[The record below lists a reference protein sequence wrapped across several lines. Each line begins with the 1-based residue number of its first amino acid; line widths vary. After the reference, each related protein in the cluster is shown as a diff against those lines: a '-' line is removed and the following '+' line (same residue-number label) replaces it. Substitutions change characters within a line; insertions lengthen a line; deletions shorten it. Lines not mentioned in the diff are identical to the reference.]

1 MTTKTIKIQKQADES
16 VEELQARSLLN
27 PVLRGAITIDAYTI
41 NGMHADISTL
51 VSTLENQC
59 KGDNFD
65 AKEMLIA
72 QAQTLDCLFHNL
84 AYNASLNLSK
94 NTQAAETLLKLAFR
108 AQNQAGK
115 TLQVLLQNE
124 LLSGDRNG
132 EDLDARTTIDA
143 IPSDKETSNLVKCE
157 LRAKKPEQ
165 SSKNKMRQRVCRKHE
180 P

>member
-1 MTTKTIKIQKQADES
+1 MTTKTIKLQKQVDES
-16 VEELQARSLLN
+16 EEELQARAVLN

-72 QAQTLDCLFHNL
+72 QAVTLDCLFQNL
-84 AYNASLNLSK
+84 AYNASLNLDK
-94 NTQAAETLLKLAFR
+94 NTLAAETLLKLAFR
-108 AQNQAGK
+108 AQNQSGK

-124 LLSGDRNG
+124 LLTGDKNG
-132 EDLDARTTIDA
+132 AKLDSRATLDAIA
-143 IPSDKETSNLVKCE
+143 SNKETSNLVKFD
-157 LRAKKPEQ
+157 RR
-165 SSKNKMRQRVCRKHE
+165 KNSGRKS
-180 P
+180 

>member
-1 MTTKTIKIQKQADES
+1 MTTKTIKLQKQADETQ
-16 VEELQARSLLN
+16 EELQAKALLN
-27 PVLRGAITIDAYTI
+27 PFIRGAITIDAYTI
-41 NGMHADISTL
+41 NGMQADISTL
-51 VSTLENQC
+51 VSTLEQQC

-65 AKEMLIA
+65 AEGMLIA

-115 TLQVLLQNE
+115 TLQVILQNK

-132 EDLDARTTIDA
+132 AKLDDRTTIDA
-143 IPSDKETSNLVKCE
+143 IASNKETSNLVKFDRC
-157 LRAKKPEQ
+157 
-165 SSKNKMRQRVCRKHE
+165 KNSGRKS
-180 P
+180 